1 MFEFHVE
8 LMQNKFNFT
17 LLVRN
22 SGDVSLTELGKAFV
36 NNLHKKIQDREKL
49 VQVDR
54 NKKNVI
60 IDECYHW
67 HFAREPLQI
76 EPF

>member
-1 MFEFHVE
+1 ME

-36 NNLHKKIQDREKL
+36 NNLQKKDREKL

-54 NKKNVI
+54 N
-60 IDECYHW
+60 
-67 HFAREPLQI
+67 
-76 EPF
+76 

>member
-1 MFEFHVE
+1 MKFMWEICEEIPREFMFEFHVE
-8 LMQNKFNFT
+8 LMQNKINFT

-54 NKKNVI
+54 N
-60 IDECYHW
+60 
-67 HFAREPLQI
+67 
-76 EPF
+76 

>member
-36 NNLHKKIQDREKL
+36 NNLHKKNTRQGEAGSSRQK
-49 VQVDR
+49 
-54 NKKNVI
+54 
-60 IDECYHW
+60 
-67 HFAREPLQI
+67 
-76 EPF
+76 

>member
-1 MFEFHVE
+1 MFEVHV
-8 LMQNKFNFT
+8 
-17 LLVRN
+17 LVRN

-54 NKKNVI
+54 NKKKCN
-60 IDECYHW
+60 H
-67 HFAREPLQI
+67 
-76 EPF
+76 

>member
-1 MFEFHVE
+1 ME

-54 NKKNVI
+54 NKKKCN
-60 IDECYHW
+60 H
-67 HFAREPLQI
+67 
-76 EPF
+76 